1 MGRTRKEGGL
11 EQERRALRN
20 FEVPIRRRFY
30 IMLKRLFTT
39 LFSVVVLAGLTSVA
53 SAQYIKILTD
63 NPTDNTRLRATG
75 TTILSITLDTNHDK
89 DGSLQTCNSH
99 TAANCGATGTADPLT
114 IFSWQI
120 YLSAVGGTVTWGT
133 FTPDSSQFSTLQ
145 TQLQDTHDVEFTFQR
160 QPAGSF
166 VNPGLISVGKI
177 PVTITSGS
185 PTITFPRYPNLPLD
199 PNSFGTAFG
208 TACPAFVFG
217 NTYVLGDRAD
227 PCGAVSGIPTDWYDS
242 DGVGAPAG
250 PNATPSITAPT
261 SASGTEGTAIGT
273 ITANATD
280 ADAANSLTI
289 TQAGKP
295 ASLTFTAQAAGPS
308 PRTATITGTPTFTDA
323 GSYTIVWTVNDG
335 TGATNATASTTTVL
349 TIAAGANTRPAIA
362 APATA
367 SGSEGTAIGTIT
379 A

>member
-20 FEVPIRRRFY
+20 VPIRRRFY

-53 SAQYIKILTD
+53 SAQYIKVLTD

-89 DGSLQTCNSH
+89 DGSLQSCNSH
-99 TAANCGATGTADPLT
+99 TAANCGATGTGDPLT

-120 YLSAVGGTVTWGT
+120 YMSAVGGTVTWGT
-133 FTPDSSQFSTLQ
+133 FTPDSSQFATLQ
-145 TQLQDTHDVEFTFQR
+145 TQLQDTHDVEFTYQR

-166 VNPGLISVGKI
+166 VNPGVISVGKI

-185 PTITFPRYPNLPLD
+185 PAITFPRYPNLPLD

-242 DGVGAPAG
+242 DGVGAPAA
-250 PNATPSITAPT
+250 PNTAPSITAPT
-261 SASGTEGTAIGT
+261 SASAAEGSPMAAINVT
-273 ITANATD
+273 ATD
-280 ADAANSLTI
+280 ADAANTLTI

-295 ASLTFTAQAAGPS
+295 AGLTVTTKFAGGS
-308 PRTATITGTPTFTDA
+308 TRTASITGT
-323 GSYTIVWTVNDG
+323 
-335 TGATNATASTTTVL
+335 AS
-349 TIAAGANTRPAIA
+349 
-362 APATA
+362 
-367 SGSEGTAIGTIT
+367 
-379 A
+379 

>member
-20 FEVPIRRRFY
+20 VPIRRRFY

-53 SAQYIKILTD
+53 SAQYIKVLTD

-75 TTILSITLDTNHDK
+75 TTLLSITLDTNYVQ
-89 DGSLQTCNSH
+89 DGNLQSWNSD
-99 TAANCGATGTADPLT
+99 TGASCGATGTGDPLT

-120 YLSAVGGTVTWGT
+120 YMSAVGGTVTWGT
-133 FTPDSSQFSTLQ
+133 FTPDSSQFATLQ
-145 TQLQDTHDVEFTFQR
+145 TQLQDTHDVEFTYQR

-166 VNPGLISVGKI
+166 VNPGVISVGKI
-177 PVTITSGS
+177 PVSITSGS
-185 PTITFPRYPNLPLD
+185 PAITFPRYPNLPLD

-250 PNATPSITAPT
+250 PNATPSITAPP
-261 SASGTEGTAIGT
+261 SASGTEGVAIAT
-273 ITANATD
+273 ITASATD
-280 ADAANSLTI
+280 ADAANNLTI

-295 ASLTFTAQAAGPS
+295 AALTFTAQAAGP
-308 PRTATITGTPTFTDA
+308 PPPTATVTGAPAVAAA
-323 GSYTIVWTVNDG
+323 GRYTIVWAVR
-335 TGATNATASTTTVL
+335 TG
-349 TIAAGANTRPAIA
+349 
-362 APATA
+362 
-367 SGSEGTAIGTIT
+367 EGRGGRKGRTPGWP
-379 A
+379 